1 MKRFEERKRAEVYKQ
16 AAAQQRQANVIK
28 RKYEEAQV
36 PGIFSNSTEA
46 ILIYYCTLNKFWE
59 NICKKINLTKK
70 NLFLN
75 KKNKK

>member
-46 ILIYYCTLNKFWE
+46 ILIYYCTLNKSWE
-59 NICKKINLTKK
+59 NILQKNKSDKK
-70 NLFLN
+70 NSE
-75 KKNKK
+75 